1 MGVGF
6 WAGWCAIAV
15 VLAAA
20 FHRFRRRPPA
30 LPPEVQAFLAEL
42 ESLLRAHDG
51 VEWLGMLPGRFACLL
66 RVRGQETPVSLHEL
80 FRRGAAFPDKLPQAV
95 AQLLAEID
103 EVGLDQIDG
112 HEFGGVAVDLM
123 PQVRSLAWVEQQGRF
138 GDSAIVSRRFGDD
151 LAIVY
156 VIDDPDSM
164 TFVCRAHLKRWNR
177 SVDDVHQLAMQ
188 NLRARSE
195 QGVPVAQ
202 KGAPMMLQTG
212 DGYDA
217 SRVLLMPRDERVLV
231 AMPDRD
237 VLWVAIDEGQDLE
250 TLERKASAM
259 AASASHPV
267 SGSVYRLAEDGPRH
281 AVATRSG
288 EG

>member
-6 WAGWCAIAV
+6 WAGWCALAV

-30 LPPEVQAFLAEL
+30 FPPEVQAFLAEL

-80 FRRGAAFPDKLPQAV
+80 FRRGVAFPDKLPQAV
-95 AQLLAEID
+95 AQLLEEIE
-103 EVGLDQIDG
+103 EVGLDRIEH

-123 PQVRSLAWVEQQGRF
+123 PQVKSLAWVEQQGRF
-138 GDSAIVSRRFGDD
+138 GDSALVSRRFGGD

-177 SVDDVHQLAMQ
+177 GADDVHQLAMQ
-188 NLRARSE
+188 NLRTRSAH
-195 QGVPVAQ
+195 GVPIAQ
-202 KGAPMMLQTG
+202 KGSPTMLQTG

-217 SRVLLMPRDERVLV
+217 SRVLLMSGGDDVLV

-237 VLWVAIDEGQDLE
+237 VLWVAIDEGQDLAA
-250 TLERKASAM
+250 LERKASAM
-259 AASASHPV
+259 AAVASHPV
-267 SGSVYRLAEDGPRH
+267 SGSVYRLAADGPQH
-281 AVATRSG
+281 VVASSR

>member
-6 WAGWCAIAV
+6 WAGWCALAV

-20 FHRFRRRPPA
+20 FHRLRRRPPA
-30 LPPEVQAFLAEL
+30 FPSEVRAFLAEL

-80 FRRGAAFPDKLPQAV
+80 FHRGSAFPDKLPQAV
-95 AQLLAEID
+95 AQLLEEIE
-103 EVGLDQIDG
+103 EVGLDRIEH

-123 PQVRSLAWVEQQGRF
+123 PQVKSLAWVERQGRF

-156 VIDDPDSM
+156 VIDDPHSM

-177 SVDDVHQLAMQ
+177 GVDDVHQLAMQ
-188 NLRARSE
+188 NLRTRCAH
-195 QGVPVAQ
+195 GVPIAE
-202 KGAPMMLQTG
+202 KGAPLLLQTG

-217 SRVLLMPRDERVLV
+217 SRVLLMSRDDDVLV

-237 VLWVAIDEGQDLE
+237 VLWVAVDEGQDLAA
-250 TLERKASAM
+250 LERKAAAMSAV
-259 AASASHPV
+259 ASHPV
-267 SGSVYRLAEDGPRH
+267 SGSVYRLDADGPRH
-281 AVATRSG
+281 ALAARG
-288 EG
+288 DQD